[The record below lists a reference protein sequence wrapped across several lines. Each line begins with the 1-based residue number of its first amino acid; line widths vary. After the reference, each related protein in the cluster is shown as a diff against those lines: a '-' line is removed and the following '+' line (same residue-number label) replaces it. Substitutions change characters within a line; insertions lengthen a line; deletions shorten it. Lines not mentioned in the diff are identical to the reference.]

1 MSPLVIKV
9 GENIQRD
16 LSRIASTWG
25 LPELLKI
32 LQDPSNPHYIDL
44 GHLAKLKGAVTS
56 AFANLATITAAVL
69 NHRMVQEDKFSNIDW
84 SLPSLPDDAQEY
96 AGIIAYAHHEIWL
109 TLSQNAS
116 VGLPIEH
123 GTTGQL
129 VSLMSGRQISA
140 YGVILDRPQTIKLTV
155 GDSQK
160 ELRVTDKQTVISVE
174 RVLLDGM
181 MVKSHKRTLAQLG
194 PTPFTI
200 IVPLSS
206 LRTRAVEEPL
216 SFSTQPSMST
226 IQLPENIPLPRSA
239 EEVLASDGIHT
250 TSIADN
256 TRLGIR
262 EMTSANDDSEMQG
275 ASDDEYDTQAER
287 EELGTLALM
296 VQDSEPS
303 NHGPEQISLSQILG
317 IQLDYIQPEHHH
329 NSFLPT
335 RVFDDIFHVQNRL
348 LKTLSKMHSAFNSFA
363 RELSQ
368 VMLVEDINDRR
379 AVEEM
384 LAKKGKTWE
393 QMVYSNPDALHRR
406 VRRLCPPPNILVPQL
421 QALIS
426 SWQDVKCSLDPSRG
440 VLFSATA
447 HKAAEGLLRVAKLGL
462 ISDPPGYPLYY
473 KMGVDKDGL
482 PYYRC
487 IRGTNSVEGGIH
499 MPIRRTFGSLR
510 ASPELTDALLCN
522 IRHRRNATV
531 GCFNRTGK
539 RLSTHF
545 DDWTRDEIVELAAEA
560 GVTPSFPIPDILATR
575 IVTNETFG
583 IIAIPDTLVTS
594 FGMKAMPPSDSP
606 VTPLVKDTPVH
617 LLTRLATRPISPYIF
632 LAERQ
637 QTMHAVIPI
646 HTAEE
651 YTLFTNLMDSGNW
664 FKPSS
669 HMPIAGKTSQTVN
682 FRGLAKR
689 WNEIV
694 HEHAAVPVA
703 DLHTGSIFY
712 KLPEQLER
720 HHKLWLEARGRRAT
734 LAITTEQRKPI
745 TNVLADPNRRSH
757 VLPPIIMA
765 PLSDLHSTSSVLS
778 SHKGK
783 ERANPPPIPHNKT
796 MGHRQAAPASEIG
809 VASTSTSHAGRSIQK
824 TKTKKACASCKAN
837 DCPNTPTCKGS
848 GNRKL
853 CVCTTHPV
861 TKNPR
866 APK

>member
-9 GENIQRD
+9 GENIRRD
-16 LSRIASTWG
+16 LSRVASTWA
-25 LPELLKI
+25 LPDLLRI
-32 LQDPSNPHYIDL
+32 VQDQANPHYIDL

-56 AFANLATITAAVL
+56 ASANLATITAAVL

-84 SLPSLPDDAQEY
+84 SSPSPPDDAQQY
-96 AGIIAYAHHEIWL
+96 AGILAYAHHEIWL

-116 VGLPIEH
+116 VGLPIQH
-123 GTTGQL
+123 GVTGQL
-129 VSLMSGRQISA
+129 VSLMSGKQVSA
-140 YGVILDRPQTIKLTV
+140 YGVLLDHPKTIKLTV
-155 GDSQK
+155 GDNLK
-160 ELRVTDKQTVISVE
+160 ELKVTDKQAVISVN

-194 PTPFTI
+194 PAPFTI
-200 IVPLSS
+200 VVPLSS
-206 LRTRAVEEPL
+206 LRTRAAEEPL
-216 SFSTQPSMST
+216 PVSTQLSMS
-226 IQLPENIPLPRSA
+226 IPQLPENIPLPKSA
-239 EEVLASDGIHT
+239 EEVLASDGLHVIGST
-250 TSIADN
+250 VGKTELDAVDTISAD
-256 TRLGIR
+256 
-262 EMTSANDDSEMQG
+262 ED
-275 ASDDEYDTQAER
+275 SDDEYDTLAER

-296 VQDSEPS
+296 VQNPEPS
-303 NHGPEQISLSQILG
+303 NHDPAQVSLSQVLG
-317 IQLDYIQPEHHH
+317 IQLDYIQAESHQ
-329 NSFLPT
+329 NSLLPT

-368 VMLVEDINDRR
+368 VMLVEDVNDRR
-379 AVEEM
+379 AVEEV
-384 LAKKGKTWE
+384 LARKGKTWE
-393 QMVYSNPDALHRR
+393 QMMYSNPDAMHRR

-426 SWQDVKCSLDPSRG
+426 SWKDVKCSLDPSRG
-440 VLFSATA
+440 VLFSTTA
-447 HKAAEGLLRVAKLGL
+447 HKAAEGVLRVAKLGL
-462 ISDPPGYPLYY
+462 ISDPPGYSLYY
-473 KMGVDKDGL
+473 KMGVDRDGL

-539 RLSTHF
+539 HFSTHF

-560 GVTPSFPIPDILATR
+560 GVSPSFPIPDILATR

-583 IIAIPDTLVTS
+583 IIAIPETLVTR
-594 FGMKAMPPSDSP
+594 FGMKSMPTSDSQ

-617 LLTRLATRPISPYIF
+617 LLTRLTTRPISPYVF

-637 QTMHAVIPI
+637 QTAHAVIPI

-664 FKPSS
+664 YKPST
-669 HMPIAGKTSQTVN
+669 HMPIVGKTAQTVN
-682 FRGLAKR
+682 FHNLTKR

-694 HEHAAVPVA
+694 HERAAAPVGN
-703 DLHTGSIFY
+703 LQSHSIFY

-734 LAITTEQRKPI
+734 LAVTTEQRKPV
-745 TNVLADPNRRSH
+745 TTVLADPNRQSH
-757 VLPPIIMA
+757 VLPAIITL
-765 PLSDLHSTSSVLS
+765 PPSDLHNTSPLPF

-783 ERANPPPIPHNKT
+783 ERAIPSHISNKAVDHKLVT
-796 MGHRQAAPASEIG
+796 PASGIG
-809 VASTSTSHAGRSIQK
+809 VASASTPRTGPSTKKRK
-824 TKTKKACASCKAN
+824 TKVCASCKFN
-837 DCPNTPTCKGS
+837 NCPNTSTCKGS

-861 TKNPR
+861 TENPR